1 MSAPTTYRQPV
12 SRLWWMKKRS
22 YFMFVLRELSS
33 VFVAWFAVFLMI
45 MVFAIGRGEASYQSF
60 MDWAASPVVIVI
72 NIVALAFAILHTVTW
87 FALTPQAM
95 VVRFGGRQVTAI
107 KEVRVAGRYVP
118 AATVVRVGG
127 RVPAGLVVASQWAG
141 LIVVSAFIA
150 WLVLR

>member
-1 MSAPTTYRQPV
+1 
-12 SRLWWMKKRS
+12 MKKRS
-22 YFMFVLRELSS
+22 YFIFVLRELSS

-45 MVFAIGRGEASYQSF
+45 MVFAIGRGEAAYQSF
-60 MDWAASPVVIVI
+60 LNWAASPVVIVI

-87 FALTPQAM
+87 FTLTPQAM
-95 VVRFGGRQVTAI
+95 VVRFGGRQVAAM

-141 LIVVSAFIA
+141 LIVVSAFLA